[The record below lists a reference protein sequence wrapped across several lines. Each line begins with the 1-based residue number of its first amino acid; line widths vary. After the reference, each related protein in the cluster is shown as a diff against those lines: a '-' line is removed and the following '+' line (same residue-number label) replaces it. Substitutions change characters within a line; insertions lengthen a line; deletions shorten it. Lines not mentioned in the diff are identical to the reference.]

1 MRTATETRS
10 PANVLSGFPKAG
22 RTTPMNSAL
31 GSRKGR
37 RVAVIVND
45 RSEADTEAVLLRG
58 VGADLIGSK
67 VG

>member
-1 MRTATETRS
+1 MRSATETRF
-10 PANVLSGFPKAG
+10 PTKVLSGFPKAG
-22 RTTPMNSAL
+22 RTTPMSSGL

-45 RSEADTEAVLLRG
+45 RSEADIEAVFLRG
-58 VGADLIGSK
+58 GGADLIGPK